1 MTNKSENSQ
10 FQIATASTLKA
21 ISGDFDNERE
31 IKFSGT
37 SSHLSSKEIRLPQI
51 LKELDK
57 EQLNSLRGEAD
68 KIALKIK
75 YHDPILH
82 TKLTPKSE
90 LSSQIFQLAEEARI
104 EAEGTKKLLGVKNNL
119 QELVVRKF
127 KEAVLPIPGNDDKEA
142 LVNALHLV
150 IREKITGSD

>member
-21 ISGDFDNERE
+21 ISGDFDNERD

-57 EQLNSLRGEAD
+57 EQLNNLRGEAD

-90 LSSQIFQLAEEARI
+90 LSSQIFQR
-104 EAEGTKKLLGVKNNL
+104 NL
-119 QELVVRKF
+119 ECIK
-127 KEAVLPIPGNDDKEA
+127 
-142 LVNALHLV
+142 VNEPDTDLYN
-150 IREKITGSD
+150 RTG